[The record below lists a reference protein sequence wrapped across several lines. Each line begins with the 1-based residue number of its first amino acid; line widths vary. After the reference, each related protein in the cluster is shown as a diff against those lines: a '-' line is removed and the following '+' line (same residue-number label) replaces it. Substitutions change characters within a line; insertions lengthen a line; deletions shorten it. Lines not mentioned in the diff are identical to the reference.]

1 MERNTFFSFS
11 VLNSS
16 PPPPCYFLLI
26 FHSTDW
32 RFTRFK
38 LKPAESVSITTGRVV
53 ERHTSGSS
61 NRYSLTAAHISKNSS
76 FKNVFLLAEYWRN
89 ITFIETMC
97 QLTLQINCKLV
108 ILSKLYLLGTINK
121 VWFTCSFL
129 YCEIFH
135 ILFLLC
141 KA

>member
-16 PPPPCYFLLI
+16 PPPPMLF
-26 FHSTDW
+26 STNIPQH
-32 RFTRFK
+32 RLKVYTFK
-38 LKPAESVSITTGRVV
+38 LKPAESVSITTGCVV

-61 NRYSLTAAHISKNSS
+61 NRYSLTAARISKNSS